1 MRRQQKDQVILKIGH
16 PPPIQWAHEPSV
28 LPPAAYWNLFGFRID
43 PCLLGVELTC
53 ILKHGNKCFT
63 CITVVFAQTCLCEAL
78 QKMCCD
84 RKPFKQKKILPSL
97 WCNMVVCLAQPR
109 LHWPSYRLTMFV
121 FSLRPFFLHLY
132 QHILFIGFFTA
143 AVQLSTVCSMLHRP
157 VPTTSTA
164 MSLPSSPTAGFT
176 ITRGSVLEL

>member
-1 MRRQQKDQVILKIGH
+1 MSS
-16 PPPIQWAHEPSV
+16 WAIS
-28 LPPAAYWNLFGFRID
+28 ATTG
-43 PCLLGVELTC
+43 CLLEPFWVQNWSMLAGCGIDLHIKTW
-53 ILKHGNKCFT
+53 KQ
-63 CITVVFAQTCLCEAL
+63 VFHMHYCSFCTDVSLWGLAENVLWQKTFQT
-78 QKMCCD
+78 
-84 RKPFKQKKILPSL
+84 KKILPSL

>member
-16 PPPIQWAHEPSV
+16 PPPIQWAHGPSV
-28 LPPAAYWNLFGFRID
+28 LPPAAYWNWFEFRID

-53 ILKHGNKCFT
+53 ILKHGNKCFAS
-63 CITVVFAQTCLCEAL
+63 ITVVFAQTCLCEPL
-78 QKMCCD
+78 QKICCD
-84 RKPFKQKKILPSL
+84 RKPFKKKKILPSL

-121 FSLRPFFLHLY
+121 FSLRPFFLLLY
-132 QHILFIGFFTA
+132 QHILFIGFFFLLLRCSW
-143 AVQLSTVCSMLHRP
+143 VQYVPYYT

-164 MSLPSSPTAGFT
+164 MALPSSPTAGFT
-176 ITRGSVLEL
+176 ITCGSVLEL